1 MNPAALNPGL
11 EETNTGA
18 LGAAALGAGA
28 LGVYTAAGI
37 AAVVGERNKT
47 DNAERNSDEIQ
58 DSAMA
63 NGFGGQRRQPLDAG
77 MLEEEQRRIMETHQQ
92 ELENL
97 QAMRTRERS
106 RMDKVL
112 RRRLDERRKPLNNGT
127 LDEEDQAN

>member
-1 MNPAALNPGL
+1 MNPAALSPGL

-18 LGAAALGAGA
+18 LGAVALGAGA
-28 LGVYTAAGI
+28 LGAGSAAGI
-37 AAVVGERNKT
+37 AAVVGGRKET
-47 DNAERNSDEIQ
+47 ENAERNSDEIQ
-58 DSAMA
+58 GSAMA
-63 NGFGGQRRQPLDAG
+63 NDFGGQRRQPLDAG

-106 RMDKVL
+106 RMDEVL
-112 RRRLDERRKPLNNGT
+112 RRRLDERRKALNDGA